1 MCGGLLIRNPN
12 KIRVL
17 RAALFHILRGNA
29 HSPRVHFGLRSVI
42 QTVPFQKCV
51 CPKFPLRTF
60 ITHVRY
66 KSSSI
71 SEDQF
76 YKD

>member
-29 HSPRVHFGLRSVI
+29 HSPRVHFGLRSVNSKRAI
-42 QTVPFQKCV
+42 
-51 CPKFPLRTF
+51 
-60 ITHVRY
+60 Y
-66 KSSSI
+66 KMGMSKI
-71 SEDQF
+71 SF
-76 YKD
+76 ANIYIPRLL